1 MIKKEDV
8 KYIADLAKLKFSD
21 EELDDYTERLSEIVD
36 YVELL
41 NEVDTENVKPTYEV
55 NEHIQKLRE
64 DVVEEGLTREE
75 VLKNSIEDQYGY
87 FKILRIVE

>member
-8 KYIADLAKLKFSD
+8 KYMADLAKLKFSD
-21 EELDDYTERLSEIVD
+21 EELDDYTEKLSEIVA

-41 NEVDTENVKPTYEV
+41 NEVDTEDVEPTYEV

-64 DVVEEGLTREE
+64 DLVEEGLTREE